1 MKDDVVDKILYAE
14 KKAEHILLDAEKKAE
29 DVLVQ
34 SEIEFD
40 EYKSHLVL
48 DNKKLLKKELEKIE
62 KKQETLYLNKIK
74 SFEDKTNQLKEKA
87 ESNFPLAIKIILS
100 EVTGL

>member
-1 MKDDVVDKILYAE
+1 MKDDVIDKILSAE

-40 EYKSHLVL
+40 EYKSRLVL
-48 DNKKLLKKELEKIE
+48 DNKKLFKKELEKIE
-62 KKQETLYLNKIK
+62 KKQETLYINKVK
-74 SFEDKTNQLKEKA
+74 NFEEKTCQLKEKA
-87 ESNFPLAIKIILS
+87 ENNFPLAIRIILS
-100 EVTGL
+100 EVTRL